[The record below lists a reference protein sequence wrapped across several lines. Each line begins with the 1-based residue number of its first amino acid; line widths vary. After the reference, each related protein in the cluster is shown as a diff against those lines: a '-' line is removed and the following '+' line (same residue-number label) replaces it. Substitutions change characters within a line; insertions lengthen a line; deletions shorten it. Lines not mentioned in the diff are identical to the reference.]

1 MGRRGIRKNQRSAR
15 ATEEFFSVGLP
26 DVSAASAAHAE
37 PNPHTETATDNPSSS
52 HHPRLES
59 ALFAPPSLS
68 EDRKAEFLT
77 YLYQEALI
85 LFGEYKINTLPI
97 LDELFFKFPSNYRR
111 RVVDRDTYAWHVDL
125 DIVKQFAEGHLNGE
139 SRYFSI
145 NGAVSTGVKVED
157 IVITVVDRVGELEVI
172 LCFVKFFLETARR
185 HENTYG
191 KPHGNSL
198 ITIGLILFHYR
209 HKAEASKGAEYQRVW
224 DWFYQGR
231 KSRLDTKENVVFTSP
246 QKIPTL
252 KEGEIDEMGVGKVSV
267 GDKIY
272 QWMEYHNGKA
282 AQGEADAADGPA
294 AAAGEVA
301 GAVIGSAMER
311 FTPIDG
317 DAPLADDTNDAGPAN
332 GASANASAN
341 AKRNKKKKEKKKA
354 AKAKARDAEE
364 DLAAY
369 NPGPEEDFSALAI
382 SPAVAH
388 TIDDDA
394 AVAPAPAPGPANGVS
409 ASATVTAKGKGKGK
423 GKARETDEDLAAY
436 NPGPEDVSAPA
447 VAHAVDDDPAADD
460 PAPGPAEGVSASASA
475 SAKGKGKGKGKARD
489 TGAPPAYNPG
499 PNDVSAPGVAHTVEI
514 DDPDDAAPTAALPAS
529 AGRALPR
536 LALPGRALPGPGP
549 ASAGAFDLPGL
560 SPFASPDIDAG
571 LDRRRGPVTK
581 KKAKDNLT
589 RHLEALVDR
598 IADLPASERRA
609 ILARE
614 KQKIMRSET
623 IAAAK
628 GTQKLRPT
636 APRRQFEI
644 GQMTGWAGDLE
655 KMQIDGLRRA
665 AKKPEKK
672 EGEEEKKKDEEE
684 KKK

>member
-1 MGRRGIRKNQRSAR
+1 MGRRGIRKAQRTAR
-15 ATEEFFSVGLP
+15 PTEEFFGVGLP
-26 DVSAASAAHAE
+26 DVSATSAAHAE
-37 PNPHTETATDNPSSS
+37 PNPYTETATNNPSSS
-52 HHPRLES
+52 HDLRLDS

-85 LFGEYKINTLPI
+85 LYGEYKTDTLPI
-97 LDELFFKFPSNYRR
+97 LNELLFKFPSNYRR
-111 RVVDRDTYAWHVDL
+111 RVLDRDTYAWHVDL

-145 NGAVSTGVKVED
+145 NGALSTGVKVED

-191 KPHGNSL
+191 KPHEQSL

-209 HKAEASKGAEYQRVW
+209 HKAEASKGPEHQRVW

-231 KSRLDTKENVVFTSP
+231 KSRLDTKENLVFTSP
-246 QKIPTL
+246 QKIPIL
-252 KEGEIDEMGVGKVSV
+252 EEGEIDEMGLGKVSV

-272 QWMEYHNGKA
+272 QWLEYNNGK
-282 AQGEADAADGPA
+282 ADAADGPA

-301 GAVIGSAMER
+301 GAVVGSAMER

-317 DAPLADDTNDAGPAN
+317 NAPLADITNDAGPAN
-332 GASANASAN
+332 GASAHVSAN

-354 AKAKARDAEE
+354 AKAKARGTDE
-364 DLAAY
+364 DLAAAY

-382 SPAVAH
+382 AQTVDED
-388 TIDDDA
+388 TA
-394 AVAPAPAPGPANGVS
+394 AAAPATGPGPANGVS
-409 ASATVTAKGKGKGK
+409 ASASAKGKGK
-423 GKARETDEDLAAY
+423 GKARDTDEDLAAY
-436 NPGPEDVSAPA
+436 NPGPDDVSAPA
-447 VAHAVDDDPAADD
+447 VAHTVEDDDAAAAAPATG
-460 PAPGPAEGVSASASA
+460 PGPADGVSATASTSA
-475 SAKGKGKGKGKARD
+475 KGKGKARD

-529 AGRALPR
+529 AGFALPR
-536 LALPGRALPGPGP
+536 LALPGP
-549 ASAGAFDLPGL
+549 ASAGFALPGL
-560 SPFASPDIDAG
+560 SPSAAPDIDAS

-598 IADLPASERRA
+598 IADLPTSERRA

-614 KQKIMRSET
+614 QQKIMRSET

-644 GQMTGWAGDLE
+644 GQMTGWADDLE

-672 EGEEEKKKDEEE
+672 EEEKKKEDEEE
-684 KKK
+684 K

>member
-85 LFGEYKINTLPI
+85 LFGEYKINPLPI

-317 DAPLADDTNDAGPAN
+317 DAPLTDNTNDAGPAN

-364 DLAAY
+364 DLAAD

-382 SPAVAH
+382 SPAIAH

-447 VAHAVDDDPAADD
+447 VAHAVDDDP
-460 PAPGPAEGVSASASA
+460 
-475 SAKGKGKGKGKARD
+475 
-489 TGAPPAYNPG
+489 
-499 PNDVSAPGVAHTVEI
+499 
-514 DDPDDAAPTAALPAS
+514 DDAAPTAALPAS
-529 AGRALPR
+529 AGRDLPR
-536 LALPGRALPGPGP
+536 LALPGRALPGP
-549 ASAGAFDLPGL
+549 ASAGAFALPGV
-560 SPFASPDIDAG
+560 SPSAAPDIDAG
-571 LDRRRGPVTK
+571 LDRRRGPVTQ

-598 IADLPASERRA
+598 IAGLPANERRA

-614 KQKIMRSET
+614 KQKILRSET

-655 KMQIDGLRRA
+655 KMQMDGLRRA